1 MLDASA
7 ILAVILQ
14 ERGGDRVIKLIDR
27 SVVSAVNASEV
38 YAKLTD
44 LRFPPETIDGYF
56 AEISP
61 PVVSFETTL
70 ARAAGLLRSTTR
82 EVGASFSDRACLAL
96 AAARGATAVTA
107 DRAWQRLDIGIRIE
121 LIR

>member
-14 ERGGDRVIKLIDR
+14 ERGGDRVIELIDR

-44 LRFPPETIDGYF
+44 LCFPTETIDGYF

-70 ARAAGLLRSTTR
+70 ARAAGLLRSTTLG
-82 EVGASFSDRACLAL
+82 VGASFSDRACLAL

-107 DRAWQRLDIGIRIE
+107 DRAWQRLDIGIKIE